1 MEMERRFEMKQA
13 TWIRALA
20 VAALVLVAPALSWA
34 QAGDLAPR
42 LVQEGWEQVGTHVFQ
57 RHLENGTVETVG
69 WGLEIVAW
77 ELDQVRERIA
87 DLEARQLDLEE
98 PSLELMDLLD
108 DYRSRALEL
117 QAELDGEWQ
126 ASVPRRLQ
134 SGELRSL
141 AGAAGCNLVI
151 TRYAVAYPTTTGP
164 AAAATAAF
172 SDTCGTFGQV
182 MAEAQASGYYNGAFR
197 YSYER
202 DPASG
207 RRNGYGSASASA
219 SASVVATTDCWSEAI
234 ARVWVEDSKG
244 NLAVFVKRATNDRCR
259 VYLPPPPD
267 ECLSSGALQAC
278 PELP

>member
-1 MEMERRFEMKQA
+1 MKQA
-13 TWIRALA
+13 TWIRALTL
-20 VAALVLVAPALSWA
+20 AALVLVVPVLSWA
-34 QAGDLAPR
+34 QDGDLAPR
-42 LVQEGWEQVGTHVFQ
+42 LVQEGWEQLDTHVFQ
-57 RHLENGTVETVG
+57 RHLEDGTIETVG
-69 WGLEIVAW
+69 WGPEIVAW

-87 DLEARQLDLEE
+87 DLETRQLELEE
-98 PSLELMDLLD
+98 PSLEVMDSLD
-108 DYRSRALEL
+108 YFRSRALEL

-126 ASVPRRLQ
+126 ASIPRRLQ

-182 MAEAQASGYYNGAFR
+182 MAQAYAEGYYGGAFR
-197 YSYER
+197 SAFER
-202 DPASG
+202 DPATG

-234 ARVWVEDSKG
+234 ARVWVEDSQG
-244 NLAVFVKRATNDRCR
+244 NLAVFVKRATNPKCR
-259 VYLPPPPD
+259 IVFPDPGDCLTSVLP
-267 ECLSSGALQAC
+267 CTQ
-278 PELP
+278 